1 MFLAPQAQPQ
11 NHQTFTV
18 LHATQGPAHGNFFF
32 FSRYVSFYFY
42 FSIFTRSIV
51 VFPSAEILSYHTYTS
66 GRIPCTGFAEKAGF
80 GSPQVP
86 TFPARTAARPPF
98 STSPARPTHAHQISR
113 GKTISGTNI
122 STTCCTWMCY
132 LQQTVI
138 ICLEFVSEYT
148 RHTAFSTKASKISCR
163 IWRTCPISSFTTGVP
178 FEYYAS
184 KVQPSFCEWYV
195 GSYCHC

>member
-1 MFLAPQAQPQ
+1 MKCFLHLKPSHKIIKHSLSCTQPKAQP
-11 NHQTFTV
+11 TV
-18 LHATQGPAHGNFFF
+18 IFFFF

-80 GSPQVP
+80 CSPQVP

-132 LQQTVI
+132 L
-138 ICLEFVSEYT
+138 
-148 RHTAFSTKASKISCR
+148 
-163 IWRTCPISSFTTGVP
+163 
-178 FEYYAS
+178 
-184 KVQPSFCEWYV
+184 
-195 GSYCHC
+195 